1 MSKANP
7 EQLKA
12 IKHQGGV
19 LLSAGAGSGK
29 TFVLVEHVTF
39 LVNTIIEQTWHKGE
53 LEFTKELKK
62 RFSTIVLM
70 TFTKKATGELAI
82 RLKNKMQTLANE
94 NGERN
99 PWQLAVKYLDYL
111 TVTTIHGFCLKL
123 IRQGHFIH
131 APENLEIIS
140 DNEQGQKVKE
150 LYLKWLDSVLKQHN
164 DRNLIERFLRREKEI
179 LTSYQE
185 IFADAALRL
194 TWKNLDISSFDL
206 KQVDQILMD
215 LLEDLPFREIYTK
228 QLDWSSL
235 EKFKDKDWYI
245 YVQEFERMLPR
256 DFNLA
261 ALKTISDFKN
271 KMGKHPNQPRNGGI
285 DEFKEYFQ
293 LMKELFVFIEKKAPD
308 FLLYDEHFESH
319 VLPLFKLYQELFN
332 YIDTHYYDEPGLVF
346 SDLETLVYEGLK
358 NPETGRKIGEV
369 YNYFIVD
376 EFQDTSRIQFSIL
389 EKIIQGDYSKLFCVG
404 DLKQAIYGF
413 RGGELGVFQ
422 DLTKQIP
429 LSLKLTNNYRS
440 KPSIINFNNSVF
452 EYLFQKGF
460 KFEGLERNRIE
471 VEAQT
476 IPDENLEL
484 DQGKLQKILL
494 DFSPTVDDKGK
505 IVKLSNA
512 EMNHK
517 ESLGIVQYLKSL
529 RDHGDEKTVAI
540 LYRKLAPVTGLI
552 RLLMAENLSFT
563 AQVKIP
569 FLHDPVIGIFKTLIE
584 GELEE
589 KSITHRLS
597 SFMIKAYLNILNKK
611 VTDEE
616 VIHFIHKF
624 SRNRQLM
631 GLQTAFW
638 QILFDLGLANSNYQ
652 NNLKAIKGMIEFN
665 GNDLAKIWSSLDQLN
680 EDNYSIDFQF
690 GDRPNSIL
698 IMTAHASK
706 GLEFPYVILAGIHT
720 NGKERPDT
728 AYLGK
733 NPGSFKWKF
742 ELKKSS
748 EYKTPQ
754 FFHEKYISDHKNFA
768 ESKRLF
774 YVAATR
780 AQEHLIWFDFNGHP
794 EVCKEVA
801 NSWIIGLRQF
811 EANTTEK
818 ITLINEMI
826 SSSLKTIALKEGVQ
840 EFVTNPPHFFHQDP
854 LGLSAKT
861 KTNELLI
868 VTDLSVTRLASLAEC
883 PRKFYLKN
891 ICKISDD
898 EAKLFSEQVIKKVIG
913 ADSEDENNQA
923 KLMQEE
929 QQLEEIVPFTDGA
942 MNRGTFIHQTLS
954 TMIKR
959 NWIVPR
965 GFEQAKDLK
974 AVEWVTQELLKFREK
989 YNYISEEPIKFPV
1002 FGHMISGT
1010 PDLILVP
1017 KIKNDL
1023 VRVWDFKTGKRKPT
1037 HEINYWFQLYLYAYA
1052 SFELALTDKNEPIEL
1067 TLAYVD
1073 EKELVSRSFSFQ
1085 EISNLIKAT
1094 WLKLDHL
1101 DEVNRDHCDRC
1112 PYQNLCF

>member
-29 TFVLVEHVTF
+29 TFVLVEHVTY
-39 LVNTIIEQTWHKGE
+39 LVSSLIEEYWSKGE
-53 LEFTKELKK
+53 IEFTKRLKK

-82 RLKNKMQTLANE
+82 RLKNKLQTLAEE

-140 DNEQGQKVKE
+140 KNEQRQKVKE
-150 LYLKWLDSVLKQHN
+150 LYLKWLDNVLKQHK

-179 LTSYQE
+179 LSSYQE
-185 IFADAALRL
+185 IFGDAALRL
-194 TWKNLDISSFDL
+194 TWKNLNISSFDRA
-206 KQVDQILMD
+206 QVDIILAD
-215 LLEDLPFREIYTK
+215 LLSDMDFRDVYT
-228 QLDWSSL
+228 QQVDWTALD
-235 EKFKDKDWYI
+235 KFKDKDWYL
-245 YVQEFERMLPR
+245 YVQEFEKMLPR

-261 ALKTISDFKN
+261 GLKTIAQFRN
-271 KMGKHPNQPRNGGI
+271 KMGKQPNQPRNSGI
-285 DEFKEYFQ
+285 EQFKEYFQ
-293 LMKELFVFIEKKAPD
+293 LMKELLIFIDKKASD
-308 FLLYDEHFESH
+308 FLLYDEHFETH
-319 VLPLFKLYQELFN
+319 VLPLFKLYQDLFN
-332 YIDTHYYDEPGLVF
+332 FIDSHYYDEPGLVF
-346 SDLETLVYEGLK
+346 SDLETLVYEGLR
-358 NPETGRKIGEV
+358 NPETGKKIGDI

-440 KPSIINFNNSVF
+440 KPAIINFNNNVF
-452 EYLFQKGF
+452 EYLFQQGLKY
-460 KFEGLERNRIE
+460 EGLERYRIE
-471 VEAQT
+471 VDTQT
-476 IPDENLEL
+476 IPDENPEL
-484 DQGKLQKILL
+484 DQGKLQKFLI
-494 DFSPTVDDKGK
+494 DIPPVVDDKGK
-505 IVKLSNA
+505 IKKLSNG
-512 EMNHK
+512 EMNYK
-517 ESLGIVQYLKSL
+517 ESLGIIHYLKSL
-529 RDHGDEKTVAI
+529 KAQGNEKTVAI
-540 LYRKLAPVTGLI
+540 LYRKLAPVNGLI

-569 FLHDPVIGIFKTLIE
+569 FLQDPVIGIFKTLIE

-589 KSITHRLS
+589 KSIRHILS
-597 SFMIKAYLNILNKK
+597 TFLVRAYLNILNKSIGDDDLK
-611 VTDEE
+611 
-616 VIHFIHKF
+616 HFIQKF
-624 SRNRQLM
+624 SGNRQLM

-638 QILFDLGLANSNYQ
+638 QFLFDLGIANSNYQ
-652 NNLKAIKGMIEFN
+652 NNLKAIKGLIEFN
-665 GNDLAKIWSSLDQLN
+665 GNDLAKIWSSLDQMN
-680 EDNYSIDFQF
+680 EENYSIDFQY
-690 GDRPNSIL
+690 GEKPNSVL

-706 GLEFPYVILAGIHT
+706 GLEFPYVILGGIHT
-720 NGKERPDT
+720 NGMEKPDT

-754 FFHEKYISDHKNFA
+754 FWHEKYISEHKNFA

-780 AQEHLIWFDFNGHP
+780 AQEHLVWFDFNNQA
-794 EVCKEVA
+794 EICKIVA
-801 NSWIIGLRQF
+801 NSWIVGLRKF
-811 EANTTEK
+811 EASTTEK
-818 ITLINEMI
+818 MTLINEIIHSHLKSI
-826 SSSLKTIALKEGVQ
+826 SLEEIEQ
-840 EFVTNPPHFFHQDP
+840 EFITNPPHFFHQDP
-854 LGLSAKT
+854 LGLLAK
-861 KTNELLI
+861 KQTNELLV

-891 ICKISDD
+891 ICKISDE
-898 EAKLFSEQVIKKVIG
+898 EAKLFSPDKIQ
-913 ADSEDENNQA
+913 DLDDENNQA

-929 QQLEEIVPFTDGA
+929 VLLEEVAPFSDGA

-959 NWIVPR
+959 NWVIPR
-965 GFEQAKDLK
+965 GFDQAKDLK
-974 AVEWVTQELLKFREK
+974 AVEWVTQELMKYREN
-989 YNYISEEPIKFPV
+989 YNFISEEPIKFPI

-1017 KIKNDL
+1017 PNKNER
-1023 VRVWDFKTGKRKPT
+1023 VKVWDFKTGRRKPT
-1037 HEINYWFQLYLYAYA
+1037 HEINYWFQLYLYAFA
-1052 SFELALTDKNEPIEL
+1052 SFELDFADKNSSIEL

-1073 EKELVSRSFSFQ
+1073 HQELVTKHFTFS
-1085 EISNLIKAT
+1085 EISSLIKET
-1094 WLKLDHL
+1094 WMKLDHL
-1101 DEVNRDHCDRC
+1101 NEVNRDHCERC